1 MPIAPL
7 FSPRRARLIRLSVAA
22 ALVSVLGLT
31 GVSNQAMAVDFDTS
45 AHQTHQDWQTLIATL
60 GDESH
65 VRAVQRTSYSDAM
78 LSVNATPGH
87 CRTPWIEVRS
97 DLGQRQAVSEV
108 VNRVPIDLLV
118 DEQRAQT
125 GTAVLSTQRG
135 DDGLYVRVNGIDMDL
150 LASRLATGEQLH
162 LRLRMTPDTS
172 DYWFMS
178 FSLNGAFTAWQR
190 MQTLCRAS

>member
-1 MPIAPL
+1 MPIPTSPSRRRAH
-7 FSPRRARLIRLSVAA
+7 PRRLQVAA
-22 ALVSVLGLT
+22 ALVILLGLA
-31 GVSNQAMAVDFDTS
+31 GIGPQAMAVNFDTS
-45 AHQTHQDWQTLIATL
+45 SHQAHQDWQTLIATL

-78 LSVNATPGH
+78 LSLNVTPGQ

-97 DLGQRQAVSEV
+97 ALGQRQAESEV

-135 DDGLYVRVNGIDMDL
+135 DDGLYVRVEGIDMDL

-178 FSLNGAFTAWQR
+178 FSLNGAFAAWQR
-190 MQTLCRAS
+190 MQTLCRTS